1 MVDII
6 PMSCAHDIVHEK
18 LVYKK
23 SSMFLNISGASPCW
37 CGLLGSNAVGIW
49 SPADSV
55 EDPKTWCGSSRPIVL
70 AGLGVLLD
78 TARSPAVVIPN
89 GEAINS
95 VARGEKRDGVSGTS
109 CAARSII
116 GEPVIKPSLGVL
128 LGSGEDGPDVVSS
141 NRSLNGR
148 GLGDSLGERLRNS
161 GLVAARVGA
170 SGFGGVA
177 ILPSI

>member
-6 PMSCAHDIVHEK
+6 PMSCAHDIAHEM

-37 CGLLGSNAVGIW
+37 CGLLGSNADGIW
-49 SPADSV
+49 SPSESV
-55 EDPKTWCGSSRPIVL
+55 EDPKMSCGSSRPAVL
-70 AGLGVLLD
+70 VGLGVLLD

-116 GEPVIKPSLGVL
+116 GEPVIKPNLGVL
-128 LGSGEDGPDVVSS
+128 ASSGDDGPDVVSS
-141 NRSLNGR
+141 NRSLNGS
-148 GLGDSLGERLRNS
+148 GLGDTFGGGLSDS
-161 GLVAARVGA
+161 GSVAARAGA